1 MKNKLVAAFV
11 LFSVMLPAKAFG
23 VTFDKFFVFGDSLS
37 DTGNAFNATG
47 GLFPGRSQIDGT
59 SPYFDGRFSNGDIWV
74 DYLGKELG
82 LKPTLYTSLSST
94 IPTQGINFAFGG
106 SNSGVNN
113 AFIPGA
119 PGVQAQVNI
128 FTSAQQT
135 VDPNALYAIWGGA
148 NDYLFTT
155 SPDSTTVVNNISNQ
169 VKSLVSGGAKNILV
183 FNLPDLGKVPLYSG
197 SSQVSTALT
206 GLSALH
212 NTQLATSLNQLSSQ
226 LDASIIPVDINSLF
240 NQVEADPTKF
250 GFTDVANA
258 CVPYNTTQ
266 ITSGNFKVCSE
277 PNDFLFYDLVHPT
290 TKAQKIIAQTALS
303 AINAKSV
310 PEPSEV
316 LGVVAVGVGIVLLRK
331 RKQKSLV

>member
-23 VTFDKFFVFGDSLS
+23 VTFDKLFVFGDSLS
-37 DTGNAFNATG
+37 DTGNAFNVTG
-47 GLFPGRSQIDGT
+47 GLFPGRSQVDGT
-59 SPYFDGRFSNGDIWV
+59 SPYADGRFSNGDIWV

-106 SNSGVNN
+106 SNSGVDN

-128 FTSAQQT
+128 FTSAQKA
-135 VDPNALYAIWGGA
+135 DPNALYAIWGGA
-148 NDYLFTT
+148 NDYLFGTN
-155 SPDSTTVVNNISNQ
+155 PNPNTTVKNISEE
-169 VKSLVSGGAKNILV
+169 VKSLVLDGAKNILV
-183 FNLPDLGKVPLYSG
+183 FNLPDLGKVPLVSG
-197 SSQVSTALT
+197 SNQFSTALT
-206 GLSALH
+206 TLSAVH

-240 NQVEADPTKF
+240 NQAEADPAKF
-250 GFTDVANA
+250 SFTDVANA
-258 CVPYNTTQ
+258 CVPYNFNQ
-266 ITSGNFKVCSE
+266 ITSGNFKVCSN
-277 PNDFLFYDLVHPT
+277 PDDFLFYDLVHPT
-290 TKAQKIIAQTALS
+290 TKAQKLIAQTALS

-316 LGVVAVGVGIVLLRK
+316 LGIVATGIGIVLLRK